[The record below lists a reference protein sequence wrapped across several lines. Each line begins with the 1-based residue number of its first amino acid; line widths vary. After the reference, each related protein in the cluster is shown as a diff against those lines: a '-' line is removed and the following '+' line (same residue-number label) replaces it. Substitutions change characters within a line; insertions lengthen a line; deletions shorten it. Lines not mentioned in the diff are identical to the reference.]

1 MRLLL
6 AVLAAAVPIPHN
18 ALLAIDRHMTG
29 RNYLPTRVVGFT
41 YTGWS
46 HKNGVL
52 RVDFRNKSGLSFEW
66 RVLPM
71 TGSCDGGKQQS
82 FQVGGNKV
90 WWAWNGQAQ
99 FAWRCVFDQAGK
111 PVWLVAE
118 SNAPA
123 TKLAPSGLGLVAAHA
138 KRY

>member
-18 ALLAIDRHMTG
+18 ALLAIDRQMTG

-41 YTGWS
+41 YSGWS

-52 RVDFRNKSGLSFEW
+52 RVDFRNKSGLNFEW

-71 TGSCDGGKQQS
+71 TGSCDAGKQQS

-90 WWAWNGQAQ
+90 WWAQNAAMDEAQ
-99 FAWRCVFDQAGK
+99 TYSPIAFSSTRLRRR
-111 PVWLVAE
+111 P
-118 SNAPA
+118 SNSA
-123 TKLAPSGLGLVAAHA
+123 
-138 KRY
+138 

>member
-18 ALLAIDRHMTG
+18 ALLAIDRQMTG

-41 YTGWS
+41 YSGWS

-52 RVDFRNKSGLSFEW
+52 RVDFRNKSGLRLEW

-71 TGSCDGGKQQS
+71 SGNCDAGKQKS
-82 FQVGGNKV
+82 FQLGGNKV
-90 WWAWNGQAQ
+90 FWAQTATEQ
-99 FAWRCVFDQAGK
+99 RAWRCVFDQAGK
-111 PVWLVAE
+111 PLRLEAATTAPPTRF
-118 SNAPA
+118 APA
-123 TKLAPSGLGLVAAHA
+123 GLGIVVAHA